1 MKKKLQYVDIL
12 KIITNDDKIA
22 DQFTLSD
29 L

>member
-12 KIITNDDKIA
+12 KITTNEGKIA